1 MQFNIALLLLLPTFF
16 YGGRTCAQAYNPTG
30 TKLDESRLTL
40 FPETIVVDDATA
52 DGGKAIF
59 RPANA
64 AVNTMWFGP
73 YAQFQA
79 GNYLVQFR
87 MKVTSNVSNN
97 ALLQLDVIPTGGAY
111 QPLWVRADMFR
122 ASNQWELITIPIT
135 LTNTVSNVE
144 VRGISFRPGTTD
156 VYLDYINIIP
166 GDARG
171 FYTGEYTVTNK
182 GDVGIG
188 TVTPATK
195 LHVIG
200 KSKIE
205 GDMDVVGNIKTK
217 KVKVTV
223 SDWPDYVFEPG
234 YKMTALSELE
244 QYIQQHKHLPDV
256 IPAAVAN
263 KEGID
268 VSDTQ
273 AVLLK
278 KIEELTRYIIDQDKR
293 INAQNKRIEELEAKV
308 TPTSPLLP
316 IPPPPSHHNP

>member
-1 MQFNIALLLLLPTFF
+1 MKLKIALLLLLPVFSYSEGT
-16 YGGRTCAQAYNPTG
+16 YAQAYNPIG

-40 FPETIVVDDATA
+40 FPETVVVDDATA

-64 AVNTMWFGP
+64 AFNTMWFGP
-73 YAQFQA
+73 YVQFQA

-97 ALLQLDVIPTGGAY
+97 ALLQLDVIPSAGAY

-122 ASNQWELITIPIT
+122 DSNQWELITIPIT

-171 FYTGEYTVTNK
+171 FYAGEYTVTNK

-188 TVTPATK
+188 TAAPATK
-195 LHVIG
+195 LHVVG

-217 KVKVTV
+217 RVKVTV
-223 SDWPDYVFEPG
+223 SDWPDYVFEPD
-234 YKMTALSELE
+234 YKMTALNELE
-244 QYIQQHKHLPDV
+244 QYIQLHKHLPDV
-256 IPAAVAN
+256 VPAAVAN

-273 AVLLK
+273 AILLK
-278 KIEELTRYIIDQDKR
+278 KIEELTRYIIEQDKR

-308 TPTSPLLP
+308 TPTSPLPPVPLP
-316 IPPPPSHHNP
+316 LSRHNP